1 MICMLLVPG
10 GILSHKA
17 SHINIPAYATPADPA
32 SVAISPANPLIE
44 KDPNGLYLN
53 FDIVVKN
60 TSKHTLYLAT
70 IAASVMDAYVKPVS
84 KQSINVNAQAAGIKA
99 IGNTLLK
106 PGETVDIFNP
116 FYAFAPDAKIT
127 FLQYEF
133 FFDYADSPQQLAN
146 DKKRLPVDFDL
157 SIKKIITPRTFA
169 PKTAFSLPL
178 KGKVIVLDGHNF
190 YPGQNNGPGGMIEH
204 PTKGVT
210 AKSNRYAFDFAS
222 VDDQGNMYGTD
233 PFKRD
238 NWYAFGKPVYA
249 PATGIVVEMQNDI
262 PDNDFNGKT
271 LKPYSSSATDPLGLG
286 NYVIIDHGNGE
297 FSVLS
302 HLQKGSI
309 IVRNSMLVRSG
320 QLIAKVGFSGSAT
333 FPYLHYAVMNGS
345 KESAAEGIPSYFTDF
360 KSYRGKNYVNVKSG
374 RVDSGDIV
382 ESSK

>member
-17 SHINIPAYATPADPA
+17 PNVSAPTHTAAADPA
-32 SVAISPANPLIE
+32 SVVISPANPLIE

-53 FDIVVKN
+53 FNIVVKN

-70 IAASVMDAYVKPVS
+70 IAASVMDASVKPVS
-84 KQSINVNAQAAGIKA
+84 RQSINVNAQAAGLKA

-106 PGETVDIFNP
+106 PGETIDIFNP
-116 FYAFAPDAKIT
+116 FYSFAPDAKIT
-127 FLQYEF
+127 FLQYEC

-146 DKKRLPVDFDL
+146 DKKRLPVDFDV
-157 SIKKIITPRTFA
+157 SIKKIITPRTFT
-169 PKTAFSLPL
+169 PKTAFNLPV
-178 KGKVIVLDGHNF
+178 KGKLIVLDGHNF
-190 YPGQNNGPGGMIEH
+190 YPGQNNGPAGMIEH

-222 VDDQGNMYGTD
+222 VDDQGNMYQND

-238 NWYAFGKPVYA
+238 NWFVFGKPVYA

-271 LKPYSSSATDPLGLG
+271 LKPYSSPATDPLGLG

-309 IVRNSMLVRSG
+309 IVRNSMLVRPG

-333 FPYLHYAVMNGS
+333 FPHLHYAVMNGS
-345 KESAAEGIPSYFTDF
+345 KETAAEGIPSYFADF
-360 KSYRGKNYVNVKSG
+360 KSYRGKNFVNVKSG
-374 RVDSGDIV
+374 RVDSGDII

>member
-1 MICMLLVPG
+1 MICMLLLPG
-10 GILSHKA
+10 SILSRKV
-17 SHINIPAYATPADPA
+17 SNISVPAHATAADPA
-32 SVAISPANPLIE
+32 SVVISPANPLIE
-44 KDPNGLYLN
+44 KDPKALYLN
-53 FDIVVKN
+53 FDIIIKN

-70 IAASVMDAYVKPVS
+70 VAASVMDAYVKPVS
-84 KQSINVNAQAAGIKA
+84 KQSINVNAQTAGIKA

-106 PGETVDIFNP
+106 PGESVDIFNP
-116 FYAFAPDAKIT
+116 FYSFAPDAKIT

-146 DKKRLPVDFDL
+146 DKKRLPVDFDM

-169 PKTAFSLPL
+169 SKTNFNLPV
-178 KGKVIVLDGHNF
+178 KGKLIVLDGHNF
-190 YPGQNNGPGGMIEH
+190 YPGQSNGPAGMIEH

-210 AKSNRYAFDFAS
+210 AKSNRYAFDLAS
-222 VDDQGNMYGTD
+222 VDDQGNMYATD

-238 NWYAFGKPVYA
+238 NWFVFGKPVYA

-271 LKPYSSSATDPLGLG
+271 LKPYSTPATDPLGLG
-286 NYVIIDHGNGE
+286 NYIIIDHGNGE

-309 IVRNSMLVRSG
+309 IVRNSMLIRQG
-320 QLIAKVGFSGSAT
+320 QPIAKVGFSGSAT
-333 FPYLHYAVMNGS
+333 FPHLHYAIMNGS
-345 KESAAEGIPSYFTDF
+345 KETAAEGIPSYFADF
-360 KSYRGKNYVNVKSG
+360 KSYRGKNFVNVKNG
-374 RVDSGDIV
+374 RVDSGDII